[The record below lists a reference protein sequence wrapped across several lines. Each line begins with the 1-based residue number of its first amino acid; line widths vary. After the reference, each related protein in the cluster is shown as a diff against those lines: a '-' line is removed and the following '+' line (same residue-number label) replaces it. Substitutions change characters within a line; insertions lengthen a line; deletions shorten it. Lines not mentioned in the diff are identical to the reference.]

1 MEKKILKEVFIYLDS
16 INELIKFNILKLKNV
31 NIIFEENDFNNQV
44 FLNIKKFCN
53 KYHLNLFIKDSYQI
67 AIKHKL
73 AGLVIT
79 HSSKKKLYYGNPLC
93 RKKKFVIIGKV
104 HNQLEY
110 FFKKKQKC
118 EKIIFSPIFVTKK
131 YSSNQILNT
140 HKFNLIS
147 KNWNEKVYALGGINL
162 KNIARL
168 KLLNNYGFVIKS
180 LILEPLLRN
189 GLKLIC
195 YLK

>member
-1 MEKKILKEVFIYLDS
+1 MEKKILKEVFIYLDN

-79 HSSKKKLYYGNPLC
+79 HSNKKKLYYGNPLC

-147 KNWNEKVYALGGINL
+147 KNWNEKIYALGGINL

>member
-1 MEKKILKEVFIYLDS
+1 MEKKILKEVFIYLDN

-79 HSSKKKLYYGNPLC
+79 HSNKKKLYYGNPLC

-118 EKIIFSPIFVTKK
+118 EKIIFSPIFITKK
-131 YSSNQILNT
+131 YSSNQILHT
-140 HKFNLIS
+140 HTFNLIS
-147 KNWNEKVYALGGINL
+147 KNWNEKIYALGGINL
-162 KNIARL
+162 KNIAQL